1 MQDQEYEDE
10 QIQKLSEHEE
20 GPLIT
25 GHPLS
30 KRQEKLDKLEPAE
43 IGKIKEIRVT
53 VTQNDKGECTVIEH
67 DVERGFSRPAA
78 KFPAERRK
86 VTLPDGD
93 VMEKDLAQIRAMLFA
108 QLYETLVNNG
118 TVDLG

>member
-1 MQDQEYEDE
+1 MEE
-10 QIQKLSEHEE
+10 QI
-20 GPLIT
+20 G

-30 KRQEKLDKLEPAE
+30 SREAKLDKLEPAGV
-43 IGKIKEIRVT
+43 GKIKEIRAT
-53 VTQNDKGECTVIEH
+53 VTQNDKGECVVIEH

-93 VMEKDLAQIRAMLFA
+93 VMEKDVAQIRAMLFA

-118 TVDLG
+118 TIDVG